1 MKSRN
6 PMFLSEEDPSLE
18 TLDFTMRIGSTT
30 SSSYLYMYLYVWMA
44 FACANCCH
52 KLQKNSQTLQG
63 EFHSHSTFNFT
74 LILTQEAHYHNK
86 LLISLSTV
94 YQ

>member
-6 PMFLSEEDPSLE
+6 SMFLSDDDPTLE
-18 TLDFTMRIGSTT
+18 TLAFTMRIGCTPT
-30 SSSYLYMYLYVWMA
+30 SSYFYLYLYVWMV

-74 LILTQEAHYHNK
+74 LILTQEAHCC
-86 LLISLSTV
+86 
-94 YQ
+94 